1 MENILNEILEEN
13 KLDRYQVEKKDLYF
27 IDESMKDYFQE
38 SLLEIKELNKY
49 IYIFRNTSKRD
60 LNTMV
65 FEYFRA
71 TTNLLKEV
79 NSKNIKTYLVEDK
92 EILEFSSLFNKL
104 PISLQKYS
112 PDFDYIL
119 SDFENSEDKELKKM
133 IKLRIF
139 TEIIKYIFKDDDLKD
154 LTALLLK

>member
-13 KLDRYQVEKKDLYF
+13 KLDRHQVEKKDLYF

-65 FEYFRA
+65 FEFFRA

-79 NSKNIKTYLVEDK
+79 NSKNVKTYLVEDK

-119 SDFENSEDKELKKM
+119 S
-133 IKLRIF
+133 
-139 TEIIKYIFKDDDLKD
+139 
-154 LTALLLK
+154 